1 MKKQAYQTYDVFSAI
16 HPDRG
21 AGSQEYYLGIGPLV
35 SGGKEGITGHPGALG
50 GDRTRLAGKD
60 GTQVNSFKRRRK
72 GQKPSY
78 LLKKAAG
85 NLTKVVDNS
94 PQHAREESQMS
105 QDMEHAGQMIA
116 EAFHDELKKIAEME
130 KGAQLGAAIKGL
142 VKGIGAAG
150 KAGVTA
156 GKRSLRATAG
166 GKRGVISRYAK
177 AGVTGA
183 KRFGKQL
190 TPGQLAT
197 VAGGTAG
204 AAGLG
209 AGYMTKR

>member
-1 MKKQAYQTYDVFSAI
+1 MKKQAYQTYDVFSSI
-16 HPDRG
+16 YPDG
-21 AGSQEYYLGIGPLV
+21 AGSQEYYKGVGPLV

-50 GDRTRLAGKD
+50 GNRTRLAGKD

-85 NLTKVVDNS
+85 NLLEVVDNS
-94 PQHAREESQMS
+94 PQHTREEPQMS

-116 EAFHDELKKIAEME
+116 EAFHDELRKISEME

-150 KAGVTA
+150 KAGIA
-156 GKRSLRATAG
+156 SGKASLRATKG
-166 GKRGVISRYAK
+166 GARGTISRYAK
-177 AGVTGA
+177 AGVTGV
-183 KRFGKQL
+183 KRFGKKL
-190 TPGQLAT
+190 TPAQAAT
-197 VAGGTAG
+197 IAGGG
-204 AAGLG
+204 ALG
-209 AGYMTKR
+209 AGYAAGR